1 VNAAPSTSAA
11 NTLRAVKLKSTELR
25 AHLRN
30 LTAVVTRAIADID
43 AEMRT
48 PSTADRGKR
57 IAQICNRMQLANDMA
72 KRFGLS
78 RRRPAKPR
86 GSR

>member
-1 VNAAPSTSAA
+1 MNSDQSEANA
-11 NTLRAVKLKSTELR
+11 LRAVKRERRELR

-30 LTAVVTRAIADID
+30 LTSVVTRALADID

-57 IAQICNRMQLANDMA
+57 IAQICNRLQLANDMA

>member
-1 VNAAPSTSAA
+1 MSADQSAA
-11 NTLRAVKLKSTELR
+11 EALRATRRERAELR

-30 LTAVVTRAIADID
+30 LTAVVTRALADLD

-48 PSTADRGKR
+48 PSTTDRGKL

-78 RRRPAKPR
+78 RRRQSKPR
-86 GSR
+86 RSR